1 MSCVDVPQVPAEQ
14 QEPAQAEGGEANAE
28 MEGEPKADNNNDDK
42 KDDAAGNGGG
52 DAAGG
57 EGGQGSSLL

>member
-1 MSCVDVPQVPAEQ
+1 MPQVPAEQ

-28 MEGEPKADNNNDDK
+28 MNGAEAKPDNNNDDK
-42 KDDAAGNGGG
+42 KDEGGAEGG

-57 EGGQGSSLL
+57 EGGGSSLVW